1 MHKVSK
7 HIIDWCVQNQIDTI
21 VIGRNKNWKQE
32 SVMSK
37 KVNQNFVG
45 IPHGLFIEKIK
56 YKAENKG
63 IKVIETEESYT
74 SCTSFLDDEEPCKA
88 NANKNRR
95 ICRGLFKSNKG
106 VIINADLNGAYQII
120 KKVFPNA
127 FADGIEGVGLHPV
140 RVNL

>member
-1 MHKVSK
+1 
-7 HIIDWCVQNQIDTI
+7 VQNQIDTI

-37 KVNQNFVG
+37 KVNQNFVE

-74 SCTSFLDDEEPCKA
+74 SCTSFLDGEEPCEE
-88 NANKNRR
+88 NKNKKRR
-95 ICRGLFKSNKG
+95 IHRGLFKSNKG
-106 VIINADLNGAYQII
+106 VMINADLNGAYQII

-127 FADGIEGVGLHPV
+127 FADGIEGVGLHPA